1 MSLPEW
7 SYLHGKPQ
15 QTARFKQQP
24 EDFVVIEDMGFEPDG
39 AGEHILVYVRK
50 RGENTAWVAGLL
62 AGRATTGVGAG
73 GVEEQA
79 ATNSRQPSN
88 FLDMHGS

>member
-15 QTARFKQQP
+15 QSARFKLQP

-50 RGENTAWVAGLL
+50 RGENTA
-62 AGRATTGVGAG
+62 
-73 GVEEQA
+73 
-79 ATNSRQPSN
+79 
-88 FLDMHGS
+88 

>member
-15 QTARFKQQP
+15 QSARFKLQP

-39 AGEHILVYVRK
+39 AGEHILVYNPTQVF
-50 RGENTAWVAGLL
+50 
-62 AGRATTGVGAG
+62 
-73 GVEEQA
+73 EERM
-79 ATNSRQPSN
+79 TLHELMR
-88 FLDMHGS
+88 